1 MTTREDCVTLDAGDP
16 LAYLRE
22 EFLVPAGTLRFD
34 SDRLGPLTRGV
45 RARLDGFLRVD
56 WGTDF
61 TNDGRHLAEAAAG
74 KLAPLL
80 GAQAGSLGF
89 AATADDA
96 IEALADAAC
105 ASGRKRVLA
114 LPGEFAA
121 LPARLG
127 TKGLTVTETEAPE
140 AQLDRDALLLLRHL
154 DPATGALRDMAALA
168 AQAREAGALA
178 AFDVSETAGALP
190 AALEPSGV
198 EAAVGRGCGFLG
210 GGPGAPAWI
219 HATGEL
225 GAALEAVPAPSALA
239 LAALDGAL
247 DMFAG
252 IDIAAAGWKART
264 LTALFLGALGEDD
277 PLPPARRGA
286 HVVLERP
293 DAEALAA
300 ALAADGVL
308 AHTLPPDRISFA
320 LSPLLLRHVDA
331 WDAAEAV
338 RARQE
343 G

>member
-34 SDRLGPLTRGV
+34 GDRLGPLTRGV

-61 TNDGRHLAEAAAG
+61 TNGRHLAEAAAG

-80 GAQAGSLGF
+80 GTQAGSLGF
-89 AATADDA
+89 AAAADDA

-105 ASGRKRVLA
+105 ASGRNRILA
-114 LPGEFAA
+114 APGEYTD
-121 LPARLG
+121 LPVRLG
-127 TKGLTVTETEAPE
+127 AKGLTVTETEAPE

-219 HATGEL
+219 HATGAL

-264 LTALFLGALGEDD
+264 LAALFLGALDEDD
-277 PLPPARRGA
+277 PLAPARRGA
-286 HVVLERP
+286 HVVLER
-293 DAEALAA
+293 AHAGALAG
-300 ALAADGVL
+300 ALAADGLHARVS
-308 AHTLPPDRISFA
+308 APGRISFA
-320 LSPLLLRHVDA
+320 FCPFTLRHVDA
-331 WDAAEAV
+331 WDAGAAV
-338 RARQE
+338 KARQ
-343 G
+343 